1 MIKFFRNIR
10 QKLLAESK
18 TSIYFKYAIG
28 EIVLVMIGILLA
40 LQINNWNETRKDRV
54 FEMKMLLEIRKALEN
69 DIIYFERS
77 VNRLEKLDSATNV
90 MAKHVYEQ
98 SNFVDSLSDKGDSRW
113 YLLRTGIQYQYNR
126 GPYEAIKSSGIDR
139 ISNDSLRNKLI
150 KLYDFDFPRHEE
162 LTKWFDKDYEKQN
175 VKLSSFLGDTKVI
188 LDNGQYD
195 FDRTFP
201 EDLFKN
207 KEFINLI
214 GDISRRGKSV
224 GRYLKTI
231 IPKMEE
237 MIAQINHEIN
247 QNN

>member
-10 QKLLAESK
+10 QKLLAEGK
-18 TSIYFKYAIG
+18 TTNYLKYAIG

-54 FEMKMLLEIRKALEN
+54 FEVKMLSEIRNALEN
-69 DIIYFERS
+69 DIVSFERS
-77 VNRLEKLDSATNV
+77 VLRLHKLDSATNV
-90 MAKHVYEQ
+90 MAEHIYKQ
-98 SNFVDSLSDKGDSRW
+98 STFVDSLYYKGESRW
-113 YLLRTGIQYQYNR
+113 YYLRAGIQYQYNR

-195 FDRTFP
+195 FERTFP
-201 EDLFKN
+201 EDLFSN
-207 KEFINLI
+207 KEFITLVGSI
-214 GDISRRGKSV
+214 RSRGKSV

-237 MIAQINHEIN
+237 IIAQINHEIN